1 MLFEV
6 FCFGDGDF
14 LTSLFRGVSA
24 MVGHQDF
31 RFAMMLVVSYAFMTM
46 LLMAM
51 LKGQLLDV
59 RWFFGVMLI
68 YALLLV
74 PKVSVSIEDRLQ
86 SGWGGAPVVHEVGD
100 IPIGLAFMASVS
112 SKLGDWLTSTMET
125 VFSLPSGLNY
135 EDNGPLFAASMAQS
149 ISSYSLTNPETQTA
163 LQNFWHNCV
172 FYDLALGFYSMQ
184 SLMDASDLETFF
196 RANAASNRGFDYI
209 DPQGNHQ
216 ILSCDQAFSGHL
228 DLDIQ
233 QAVQSA
239 QVFLP
244 WRNQAVMTQQVIT
257 SAAQAMPIAFQ
268 YLSGLG
274 LSASQAL
281 TQAALMNS
289 FASGLSG
296 AAAQTGSTAALSAYT
311 QAVAE
316 REHALDYGVLG
327 RLSAKMLPVV
337 RDVFEGFIDCVFP
350 VIALM
355 SMLPG
360 GVRALL
366 AYFRVQ
372 VWIALWPPIYAIL
385 NFAMIF
391 FTSVA
396 AQKAIQM
403 CAAGYACAPSFSL
416 ATQPGFEEVLKM
428 HAAVAGYLM
437 TSIPMIAWL
446 LVNQSGAMLA
456 SLAGRIMDSY
466 AQPVSQAA
474 HATATGNV
482 TQGNIRLENVQAW
495 HQSSAPH
502 NESGYFTSN
511 NGAFTVTANA
521 DGLVAKQNL
530 SSLAMSRSWSAALER
545 SFSEEHSSA
554 VAELH
559 RASDAVRQSNSQM
572 YQSIVQMARSWDQS
586 NEHRRQD
593 SHDQTQM
600 IDTINR
606 AMDQGLRAYSHRTGK
621 MHELDST
628 ISAIF
633 KITAEM
639 PVYPIDVIS
648 DINFAMKNASTKQK
662 QWANDFV
669 SSQEF
674 AHALDVSIK
683 TMKSESNAHSDRS
696 TREQLSSVSQQQQH
710 EQQKVH
716 AYEHARQQEEQTA
729 LRMQQVQQHRDEL
742 DVAMGNALLEG
753 LQQQGMDWQK
763 GLDDLAR
770 QHDSLEA
777 RQIRDWAIQQ
787 LDHKNGADPKP

>member
-14 LTSLFRGVSA
+14 LTSLFRGVAA

-31 RFAMMLVVSYAFMTM
+31 RFALMLVVSYAFLTM

-51 LKGQLLDV
+51 LKGQLLDL
-59 RWFFGVMLI
+59 RWFFGIMLI
-68 YALLLV
+68 YGLLLV
-74 PKVSVSIEDRLQ
+74 PKVSVSVEDRLQ

-149 ISSYSLTNPETQTA
+149 ISSYTLSNPETQTA
-163 LQNFWHNCV
+163 LQHFWHDCV
-172 FYDLALGFYSMQ
+172 FYDLAFGFYSMQ
-184 SLMDASDLETFF
+184 TLMDASDLESFF
-196 RANAASNRGFDYI
+196 RNNSASNRGFDYL
-209 DPQGNHQ
+209 DPQGQHQ

-228 DLDIQ
+228 DLDVQ

-239 QVFLP
+239 QVVLP
-244 WRNQAVMTQQVIT
+244 WRNQAAMTQQVIT

-274 LSASQAL
+274 VSASQAL

-289 FASGLSG
+289 FANGLSG

-360 GVRALL
+360 GVKALL

-372 VWIALWPPIYAIL
+372 IWIALWPPIYAIL
-385 NFAMIF
+385 NFAMNF
-391 FTSVA
+391 FASVA
-396 AQKAIQM
+396 AQKALQV
-403 CAAGYACAPSFSL
+403 CAAGYACTPAFSL

-437 TSIPMIAWL
+437 SSIPMIAWL
-446 LVNQSGAMLA
+446 LINQSGAMLA

-474 HATATGNV
+474 HAVASGNI
-482 TQGNIRLENVQAW
+482 TQGNVRMDNLQAW

-502 NESGYFTSN
+502 NEAGYFTSN
-511 NGAFTVTANA
+511 NGSFSVTANSE
-521 DGLVAKQNL
+521 GLVAQQNL

-545 SFSEEHSSA
+545 SFAEEHSTA
-554 VAELH
+554 VTQLK
-559 RASDAVRQSNSQM
+559 RASDELRHSHDQM
-572 YQSIVQMARSWDQS
+572 YQSVVQSARTWDVGD
-586 NEHRRQD
+586 EHRQQQGHERD
-593 SHDQTQM
+593 QM
-600 IDTINR
+600 IDTVNR
-606 AMDQGLRAYSHRTGK
+606 NIDRGLQEYSQRTGK
-621 MHELDST
+621 THEEART
-628 ISAIF
+628 ISAIM
-633 KITAEM
+633 KITAEL
-639 PVYPIDVIS
+639 PVYPIDLMS
-648 DINFAMKNASTKQK
+648 EINLAMKDATSTQK
-662 QWANDFV
+662 QWAKDFV

-674 AHALDVSIK
+674 AHALDVSVK
-683 TMKSESNAHSDRS
+683 TMQSEADTHSDR
-696 TREQLSSVSQQQQH
+696 TMQEQVSSFSHQQRQEQQTTQSYEQARQH
-710 EQQKVH
+710 E
-716 AYEHARQQEEQTA
+716 AQTA
-729 LRMQQVQQHRDEL
+729 VHLQQVQQHRDEL
-742 DVAMGNALLEG
+742 GLALGNALLDG
-753 LQQQGMDWQK
+753 MQSQGMDWQK

-770 QHDSLEA
+770 QHDSPEA

-787 LDHKNGADPKP
+787 LQHHQDNAAVP